1 MIRGQ
6 KMIRKAER
14 KDIDEI
20 VRIYDAILEQEE
32 RGEIIV
38 GWQRGIYPTDSTAL
52 ESLEAGTLFVLEE
65 DGKIAAA
72 AKIDKNQ
79 VPVL

>member
-1 MIRGQ
+1 
-6 KMIRKAER
+6 MIRKAER

-32 RGEIIV
+32 RGEIIA
-38 GWQRGIYPTDSTAL
+38 GWQRVIYPTDSTAR

-79 VPVL
+79 VPVYYDCPW